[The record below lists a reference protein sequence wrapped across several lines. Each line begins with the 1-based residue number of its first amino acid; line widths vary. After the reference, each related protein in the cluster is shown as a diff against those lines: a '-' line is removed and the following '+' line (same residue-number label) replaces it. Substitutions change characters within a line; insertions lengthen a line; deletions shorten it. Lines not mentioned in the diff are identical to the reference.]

1 MNLKQIR
8 FPRLEYYL
16 DRGIIIFGSL
26 YFLGHLIIFLIK

>member
-16 DRGIIIFGSL
+16 DRVIIVLVPLCLVL
-26 YFLGHLIIFLIK
+26 YIIKG